1 MQSYFTIDT
10 FIELSK
16 MSVSPKYSSETML
29 WFYLYFWKVIFEDRV
44 IKTVTSILR
53 YIVANY
59 FIDTI
64 MCWILQFF
72 KRLILLIKSTTKSKK
87 IVIKRIIP

>member
-10 FIELSK
+10 FIELAK

-44 IKTVTSILR
+44 IKDKDSYKYTTLYRGQLFYR
-53 YIVANY
+53 YNNVLDIAV
-59 FIDTI
+59 F
-64 MCWILQFF
+64 
-72 KRLILLIKSTTKSKK
+72 
-87 IVIKRIIP
+87 

>member
-10 FIELSK
+10 FIELAK

-53 YIVANY
+53 YRGQLFYRYNNVLDIAV
-59 FIDTI
+59 F
-64 MCWILQFF
+64 
-72 KRLILLIKSTTKSKK
+72 
-87 IVIKRIIP
+87 

>member
-10 FIELSK
+10 FIELSN
-16 MSVSPKYSSETML
+16 MSVSPKYSSEIML

-44 IKTVTSILR
+44 IVTSILR

-72 KRLILLIKSTTKSKK
+72 KRLISLIKSTTKSKK
-87 IVIKRIIP
+87 IVIQRIIP

>member
-10 FIELSK
+10 FIELAK
-16 MSVSPKYSSETML
+16 MSVSPKYSSEIML

-53 YIVANY
+53 YRGQLFYRYNNVLDIAV
-59 FIDTI
+59 F
-64 MCWILQFF
+64 
-72 KRLILLIKSTTKSKK
+72 
-87 IVIKRIIP
+87 

>member
-10 FIELSK
+10 FIELSN
-16 MSVSPKYSSETML
+16 MSVSPKYSSEIML

-44 IKTVTSILR
+44 IVTSILR

-72 KRLILLIKSTTKSKK
+72 KRLISLIKSTTKSKK

>member
-53 YIVANY
+53 YRGQLFYRYNNVLDIAV
-59 FIDTI
+59 F
-64 MCWILQFF
+64 
-72 KRLILLIKSTTKSKK
+72 
-87 IVIKRIIP
+87 

>member
-10 FIELSK
+10 FIELAK

-29 WFYLYFWKVIFEDRV
+29 WFYLYFWNEIFEDRV

-72 KRLILLIKSTTKSKK
+72 NTSNFVDQINNEIQENCH
-87 IVIKRIIP
+87 

>member
-10 FIELSK
+10 FIELAK

-29 WFYLYFWKVIFEDRV
+29 WFYLYFWKVIFVDRV

-53 YIVANY
+53 YRGQLFYRYNNVLDIAV
-59 FIDTI
+59 F
-64 MCWILQFF
+64 
-72 KRLILLIKSTTKSKK
+72 
-87 IVIKRIIP
+87 

>member
-10 FIELSK
+10 FIELSN

-44 IKTVTSILR
+44 IVTSILR
-53 YIVANY
+53 YVVANY

-72 KRLILLIKSTTKSKK
+72 KRLISLIKSTTKSKK